1 MKIINLKIERKTY
14 FNKKY
19 DLELKELKED
29 DEKNNYLELDN
40 NLFRKEINT
49 FCEDIPVYILQYP
62 LGNKASISYGISY
75 LINDIN

>member
-49 FCEDIPVYILQYP
+49 FCEDINDFLF
-62 LGNKASISYGISY
+62 NKKNDENN
-75 LINDIN
+75 INNNIIINNI

>member
-19 DLELKELKED
+19 DLELTELKEN
-29 DEKNNYLELDN
+29 DEKNNYLESDN

-49 FCEDIPVYILQYP
+49 FCEDINDFLF
-62 LGNKASISYGISY
+62 NKKNDENN
-75 LINDIN
+75 INNNIIINNI

>member
-62 LGNKASISYGISY
+62 LGNNASISYGISN

>member
-49 FCEDIPVYILQYP
+49 FCEDIPVYIFQYP
-62 LGNKASISYGISY
+62 LGNNASISYGISN